1 MGPNVGD
8 GLEDLLRA
16 TWLLAN
22 LVNGGAV
29 TDAEHG
35 PTVRFS
41 PGIADKG
48 TWGCC
53 VDIRMSDAGCSS
65 IHGTI
70 ESCLAEINKRI
81 DDHLGGGYRYHPRCP
96 F

>member
-1 MGPNVGD
+1 MGPHVGSD
-8 GLEDLLRA
+8 RLEDLLRA

-22 LVNGGAV
+22 LINDGEV

-41 PGIADKG
+41 PGIADRG

-53 VDIRMSDAGCSS
+53 VDIVKKGNGGTLS

-70 ESCLAEINKRI
+70 ESCLLEVNKRI
-81 DDHLGGGYRYHPRCP
+81 DERLGGGYRY
-96 F
+96 